1 MDITQLVTIGAKAFM
16 NSKGSGS
23 TGSNLDIGSLTSAL
37 SGLTG
42 GSIGSG
48 SSGGLDIASL
58 LGGMQGSG
66 MGGILSSWLGDGA
79 NENISANQVTNLLG
93 SDKVSAFAK
102 QLGLSNEEA
111 IGGLQD
117 AMPQM
122 VDKASSGGSLLDS
135 LGGVSG
141 MMNMANSFFG
151 K

>member
-16 NSKGSGS
+16 NSKGSGAN
-23 TGSNLDIGSLTSAL
+23 GSNLDISSLTSAL

-42 GSIGSG
+42 GG

-66 MGGILSSWLGDGA
+66 LSGILNSWLGDGE

-93 SDKVSAFAK
+93 SDKVSAFAE
-102 QLGLSNEEA
+102 QLGLSKEEA

-122 VDKASSGGSLLDS
+122 VDKASSGGSLIDS